1 MLSPRNATTFPNR
14 LKADLALIDQGFTDY
29 LRQRHMAPFTIAHYC
44 RFLRQVARFLAQRGR
59 CASKLCRRDVALV
72 MRGCLPGWKVASRRT
87 RRSGLHRWLKF
98 IGRFDERPSRSR
110 WQPWLDDYARF
121 LRVDRALAPCTC
133 EASLRV
139 IGQYLA
145 WQFQRRPLRWDR
157 VRPEDLC
164 RYAARQCRVLKPKS
178 VNCTLSSLR
187 QFLRFMHLRGACSP
201 TLVHA
206 VPCVADFGRQ
216 VRPEVLNEVQR
227 RTFLAAFDRKSG
239 QGRRDYAIAL
249 CLIDLGLRAI
259 EVARLR
265 VGDLDWQHHT
275 MAVPPAKTSRG
286 RQLPLPAH
294 VGLAM
299 RHYLR
304 SRPKTDSPHLFV
316 GQTTLIGRPL
326 STAAICAVINR
337 AFERCGFLHWFGTHR
352 LRHSFA
358 TRLYYHGATTKEIA
372 DLLGHRLVA
381 TTDRYTQ
388 ASDLRGLAQSWPG

>member
-1 MLSPRNATTFPNR
+1 VAP
-14 LKADLALIDQGFTDY
+14 IDREFTDY
-29 LRQRHMAPFTIAHYC
+29 LRQRHTAPFTIAHYC
-44 RFLRQVARFLAQRGR
+44 RFLRQVAGFLARRGR

-98 IGRFDERPSRSR
+98 IGRFDERPPRFR
-110 WQPWLDDYARF
+110 WQPWLDDYASF

-139 IGQYLA
+139 VGQYLA

-164 RYAARQCRVLKPKS
+164 RYAARQCRVLNPKS

-227 RTFLAAFDRKSG
+227 RTGPYLVIS
-239 QGRRDYAIAL
+239 RRDN
-249 CLIDLGLRAI
+249 RP
-259 EVARLR
+259 VVVKR
-265 VGDLDWQHHT
+265 W
-275 MAVPPAKTSRG
+275 AKS
-286 RQLPLPAH
+286 
-294 VGLAM
+294 
-299 RHYLR
+299 
-304 SRPKTDSPHLFV
+304 S
-316 GQTTLIGRPL
+316 
-326 STAAICAVINR
+326 
-337 AFERCGFLHWFGTHR
+337 LH
-352 LRHSFA
+352 
-358 TRLYYHGATTKEIA
+358 E
-372 DLLGHRLVA
+372 
-381 TTDRYTQ
+381 
-388 ASDLRGLAQSWPG
+388 LRGPQLFTRDLESEGKLTRFLSWQLDRQALIRLEP